1 MTTEAISD
9 LKTKNIFKQA
19 ILEVFQEQ
27 KEFFSDLFMEVME
40 DIALMQA
47 MEEVDEDDTVSRD
60 EIFQILEGAE

>member
-27 KEFFSDLFMEVME
+27 KEFFSDLFMEAME

-60 EIFQILEGAE
+60 EIFQILEGDE

>member
-19 ILEVFQEQ
+19 ILEVFQEE
-27 KEFFSDLFMEVME
+27 KEFFSDLFMEAME

>member
-27 KEFFSDLFMEVME
+27 KEFFSDLFMEAME

-47 MEEVDEDDTVSRD
+47 MEEIDEDDTVSRD
-60 EIFQILEGAE
+60 EIFQILEGDE

>member
-1 MTTEAISD
+1 MPTETISD

-27 KEFFSDLFMEVME
+27 KDFFSDLFMEAME

-47 MEEVDEDDTVSRD
+47 MEEVDENDTVGRD
-60 EIFQILEGAE
+60 EVFQILEG

>member
-1 MTTEAISD
+1 MTTETIND

-27 KEFFSDLFMEVME
+27 KDFFSDLFMEAME

-47 MEEVDEDDTVSRD
+47 MEEVDENDTVSRD
-60 EIFQILEGAE
+60 EVFQILEG

>member
-27 KEFFSDLFMEVME
+27 KEFFSDLFMEAME

>member
-27 KEFFSDLFMEVME
+27 KEFFSDLFMEAME

-60 EIFQILEGAE
+60 EIFQTLEGAE